1 MVREKG
7 TGSLVRNF
15 SACTNSASG
24 RKRDRVVVDAGGKSL
39 MAVAGSS
46 MALTCAPSQ
55 AQKPQTFLQY
65 CDS

>member
-1 MVREKG
+1 MVRENG

-24 RKRDRVVVDAGGKSL
+24 LKLDGVVGVVGGKSL
-39 MAVAGSS
+39 MAIAGSS
-46 MALTCAPSQ
+46 MALTCAPCQ
-55 AQKPQTFLQY
+55 AQKPQTFLQF